1 MVCELIHH
9 CTSNLPEGEGFI
21 GGAFTN
27 TMKINLIAVG
37 NRMPAWVTTAY
48 QEYAKRMPRECS
60 LQLLEINPAHR
71 GKSGNSEKIK
81 QEECKRIQAAIPKG
95 ASVIALDE
103 HGMSWSTR
111 KLSSQL
117 AGWLQEGPDI
127 ALLVGGADGL
137 SSECL
142 GRARLRWS
150 LSPLT
155 LPHPMVRVV
164 VAEQLYRAWSLLHGH
179 PYHRG

>member
-1 MVCELIHH
+1 
-9 CTSNLPEGEGFI
+9 
-21 GGAFTN
+21 
-27 TMKINLIAVG
+27 MKIYLIAVG
-37 NRMPAWVTTAY
+37 SKMPAWVTTAY

-60 LQLLEINPAHR
+60 LQLLEIHPEYR
-71 GKSGNSEKIK
+71 GKSSSTARIK

-103 HGMSWSTR
+103 HGKLWST
-111 KLSSQL
+111 KQLSTQL
-117 AGWLQEGPDI
+117 ASWLQDGPDI

-142 GRARLRWS
+142 EQARLKWS

-164 VAEQLYRAWSLLHGH
+164 VAEQLYRAWSLLQGH

>member
-1 MVCELIHH
+1 
-9 CTSNLPEGEGFI
+9 
-21 GGAFTN
+21 
-27 TMKINLIAVG
+27 MKIYLIAVG
-37 NRMPAWVTTAY
+37 NKMPAWVTTAY
-48 QEYAKRMPRECS
+48 REYAKRMPRECS
-60 LQLLEINPAHR
+60 LQLLEINAAHR
-71 GKSGNSEKIK
+71 GKSSSTLKIK
-81 QEECKRIQAAIPKG
+81 QQECKRIQAVIPKG

-103 HGMSWSTR
+103 HGKSWTT
-111 KLSSQL
+111 KQLSEQL
-117 AGWLQEGPDI
+117 QRWLQDGPDI

-137 SSECL
+137 SEECL
-142 GRARLRWS
+142 QQSRLKWS

>member
-1 MVCELIHH
+1 MISGV
-9 CTSNLPEGEGFI
+9 
-21 GGAFTN
+21 FTN
-27 TMKINLIAVG
+27 TMKIYLIAVG
-37 NRMPAWVTTAY
+37 NKMPAWVSTAY
-48 QEYAKRMPRECS
+48 REYAKRMPRECS

-71 GKSGNSEKIK
+71 GKSSSTQRIK

-103 HGMSWSTR
+103 HGKSWGTKQLST
-111 KLSSQL
+111 QL

-137 SSECL
+137 SSDCL
-142 GRARLRWS
+142 GRARLKWS

-164 VAEQLYRAWSLLHGH
+164 VAEQLYRAWSLLQGH